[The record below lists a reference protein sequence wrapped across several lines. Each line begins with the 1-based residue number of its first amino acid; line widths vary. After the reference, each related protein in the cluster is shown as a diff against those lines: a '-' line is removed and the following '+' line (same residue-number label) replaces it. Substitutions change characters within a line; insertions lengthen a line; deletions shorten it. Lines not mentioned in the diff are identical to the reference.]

1 MERGETEE
9 DFMKDALAIHRW
21 LLAHQ
26 VHHEI
31 VRLPR
36 PMTCAEELPE
46 TVSAAP
52 RRCVVVTVFDVAT
65 RIGSEVVVAVVST
78 VAAPPRP
85 GAIGGLLGVRQVRPA
100 PSFLVNSATD
110 YTDGLVCP
118 LLLPESLPV
127 LIDDRLRADDEP
139 LFTATGERH
148 TALCIRA
155 LDLLAILPGKMV
167 DLGTPRPRGTR
178 EAVAPRH

>member
-1 MERGETEE
+1 MEQGETEE

-46 TVSAAP
+46 TVSAEP
-52 RRCVVVTVFDVAT
+52 GRCVVVTVFDVAT
-65 RIGSEVVVAVVST
+65 RIGSEVVVAVVAT
-78 VAAPPRP
+78 AATPPQP
-85 GAIGGLLGVRQVRPA
+85 GVVGGLLGARQVRPA
-100 PSFLVNSATD
+100 PAFLVNSATD

-118 LLLPESLPV
+118 LLLPETLPV
-127 LIDDRLRADDEP
+127 LIDDRLVADDMAV
-139 LFTATGERH
+139 FTATGERH
-148 TALCIRA
+148 TALCLRA
-155 LDLLAILPGKMV
+155 LDLLNLLTGKTV
-167 DLGTPRPRGTR
+167 DLRTPRPRGTR

>member
-1 MERGETEE
+1 
-9 DFMKDALAIHRW
+9 MKDALAIHRW

-52 RRCVVVTVFDVAT
+52 ERCLMVTVLEVAT
-65 RIGSEVVVAVVST
+65 RSGREVVVGVTSPVSL
-78 VAAPPRP
+78 PPRP
-85 GAIGGLLGVRQVRPA
+85 GVVGGLLGARQVRPA
-100 PSFLVNSATD
+100 SSRVVNAATD
-110 YTDGLVCP
+110 YADGLVCP

-127 LIDDRLRADDEP
+127 FVDDRLTTGPEP
-139 LFTATGERH
+139 IFMPTGERH
-148 TALCIRA
+148 TALAVRG
-155 LDLLAILPGKMV
+155 LDLLTLLPGKIV
-167 DLGTPRPRGTR
+167 DLRGSRPRGAR
-178 EAVAPRH
+178 GAVARRH

>member
-1 MERGETEE
+1 
-9 DFMKDALAIHRW
+9 MKDALALHRW

-52 RRCVVVTVFDVAT
+52 ERCVVVTVFEVAM
-65 RIGSEVVVAVVST
+65 RIGREVVVAVVST
-78 VAAPPRP
+78 AAAPPRP
-85 GAIGGLLGVRQVRPA
+85 GAVGGLLGARQVRPA
-100 PSFLVNSATD
+100 PAFLVNSATD
-110 YTDGLVCP
+110 YADGLVSP

-127 LIDDRLRADDEP
+127 LIDERLVVDDEP
-139 LFTATGERH
+139 VFTATGERH
-148 TALCIRA
+148 TALMLGA
-155 LDLLAILPGKMV
+155 LDLLTLLTGKMV
-167 DLGTPRPRGTR
+167 DLRVPRPRGSR

>member
-1 MERGETEE
+1 
-9 DFMKDALAIHRW
+9 MKDALALHRW

-52 RRCVVVTVFDVAT
+52 DRCLMVTVLEVAT
-65 RIGSEVVVAVVST
+65 REGREVVIGITSPVSL
-78 VAAPPRP
+78 PPRP
-85 GAIGGLLGVRQVRPA
+85 GVVGGVLGVRQVRPA
-100 PSFLVNSATD
+100 PAHVVNAATD
-110 YTDGLVCP
+110 YADGLVCP

-127 LIDDRLRADDEP
+127 FVDDRLPTDAETIFMP
-139 LFTATGERH
+139 TGERR
-148 TALCIRA
+148 TVLAVRA
-155 LDLLAILPGKMV
+155 FDLLTLLPGKIV
-167 DLGTPRPRGTR
+167 DLRGSRPRGTR
-178 EAVAPRH
+178 GAVARRH

>member
-1 MERGETEE
+1 
-9 DFMKDALAIHRW
+9 MKDALAIHRW

-52 RRCVVVTVFDVAT
+52 DRCLMVTVFDVVT
-65 RIGSEVVVAVVST
+65 RAGREVVAGVTSPVSL
-78 VAAPPRP
+78 PPRP
-85 GAIGGLLGVRQVRPA
+85 GALGGLLGARQVRPA
-100 PSFLVNSATD
+100 PAHVVNAATD
-110 YTDGLVCP
+110 YADGLVCP

-127 LIDDRLRADDEP
+127 FIDDRLPTDAETIFMP
-139 LFTATGERH
+139 TGERH
-148 TALCIRA
+148 TALALRG
-155 LDLLAILPGKMV
+155 LDLLTHLPGKIV
-167 DLGTPRPRGTR
+167 DLRGSRPRGSR
-178 EAVAPRH
+178 GAVARRH